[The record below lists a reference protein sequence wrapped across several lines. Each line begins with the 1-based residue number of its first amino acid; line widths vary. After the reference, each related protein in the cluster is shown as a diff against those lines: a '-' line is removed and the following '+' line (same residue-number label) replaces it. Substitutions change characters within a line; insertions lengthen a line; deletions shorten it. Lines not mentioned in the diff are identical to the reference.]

1 MAYNRDIRSFA
12 PLPSGPLPT
21 AAEIDALARRARRTQ
36 SQSFISGLRKVF
48 QD

>member
-12 PLPSGPLPT
+12 PLPSGALPT
-21 AAEIDALARRARRTQ
+21 AEEIDSLTRRARRAQ
-36 SQSFISGLRKVF
+36 SEGFISGLRKVF